1 MGYRCAHDPA
11 GSERRAKTLGERA
24 RGAKRD
30 LLRAA
35 DRLPTEGAAKDL
47 PPKSTVH
54 DYLELWDWD
63 GTLERIHHA
72 ERICDHTQTRVDKV
86 NPSFLPGRSVA
97 NNNAM
102 TMRINRFSGKTE

>member
-1 MGYRCAHDPA
+1 MLWS
-11 GSERRAKTLGERA
+11 GSQWKA
-24 RGAKRD
+24 
-30 LLRAA
+30 
-35 DRLPTEGAAKDL
+35 LPKDL
-47 PPKSTVH
+47 PAKSTVH
-54 DYLELWDWD
+54 DYLELWDWG